1 MKENMSQPKHAAR
14 QSLLWNA
21 AFLWHL
27 PENYL
32 PQTERLTHY
41 TTSTTINTKYDLRME
56 KQPFSAPHWRYP
68 VLVVYKRLAYLEAM
82 FDVLEMRFN
91 PPRRTILWRIAESY
105 ASLQKNKY

>member
-14 QSLLWNA
+14 QLLLWNA

-32 PQTERLTHY
+32 PQTARIIY
-41 TTSTTINTKYDLRME
+41 SITSITINSKYDLRME
-56 KQPFSAPHWRYP
+56 KQPFSAPHWRYQ

-82 FDVLEMRFN
+82 FDALVMRFN
-91 PPRRTILWRIAESY
+91 PPQQTILWRLAAIY
-105 ASLQKNKY
+105 ASLKKNKC